1 MNVKLPSGQIINNV
15 PDGTTKLQL
24 AKKLNNSSVFTDEK
38 IDVALLLEGKP
49 GDPKSGLGSWT
60 DKTGKEKFFTEIDD
74 KEASIIDNDGTK
86 FILDSNFRKQD
97 KSSKKVGVLSDIM
110 KHDKL
115 YKHTPEFANVRI
127 EVLPTIDPEGRYTNA
142 RAAFDYSVDGSLEK
156 IIIHADR
163 IKNKED
169 LLSVVLH
176 EVQHKAHY
184 DAAVIKDGTSE
195 YSYKE
200 ADYSK
205 TETPIATEA
214 LAEVIQDRYY
224 NQNNS
229 VAENYL
235 ITSHLKRLGQK
246 DPDNVRGQ
254 PISLSTIPYDNDDE
268 QGARRRLDTFMEE
281 LAYIE
286 SRNRNVAN
294 STGES
299 SAKGYFQF
307 LTDTSRGQSALQTAI
322 KRTKKYFGNRKIDW
336 MDRVYKTGDV
346 MSLSYEQQKLL
357 VIGDLM
363 EKTLVVNGKKMP
375 GEADKLWIK
384 FFKAKT
390 KDEETRIKRE
400 IYSKLHHTDVGGKNK
415 ESIER
420 NMNTLWKLPGVKG
433 VSF

>member
-1 MNVKLPSGQIINNV
+1 MNVKLPNGQIINNV

-24 AKKLNNSSVFTDEK
+24 AKKLNNSSVFTGEK
-38 IDVALLLEGKP
+38 IDVALLVEGKP

-97 KSSKKVGVLSDIM
+97 KSSKKVGILSDIM

-115 YKHTPEFANVRI
+115 YKHTPELANVRI

-176 EVQHKAHY
+176 EVQHKAHF
-184 DAAVIKDGTSE
+184 DATVTDPLSE
-195 YSYKE
+195 YSQKQG
-200 ADYSK
+200 DYSK

-268 QGARRRLDTFMEE
+268 QGARRRLDKFMEE
-281 LAYIE
+281 LAFIE
-286 SRNRNVAN
+286 SRNKNVAN

-336 MDRVYKTGDV
+336 MDKVYKTGDV

-420 NMNTLWKLPGVKG
+420 NMNTLWKLPGAKG

>member
-1 MNVKLPSGQIINNV
+1 MENWENNY
-15 PDGTTKLQL
+15 
-24 AKKLNNSSVFTDEK
+24 KKVETSWEDNYSVFTDEK
-38 IDVALLLEGKP
+38 IDVALLVEGKP
-49 GDPKSGLGSWT
+49 GDPKSGLGIWT

-86 FILDSNFRKQD
+86 FILDSDFRKQD

-115 YKHTPEFANVRI
+115 YKHTPELANVRI
-127 EVLPTIDPEGRYTNA
+127 EVLPTMDPEGRYTNA

-195 YSYKE
+195 YFYKE

-229 VAENYL
+229 IAENYL
-235 ITSHLKRLGQK
+235 VTSHLKRLGQK

-307 LTDTSRGQSALQTAI
+307 LTDTSKGQSALQTAI

-363 EKTLVVNGKKMP
+363 EKKGS
-375 GEADKLWIK
+375 DQLWIK

-420 NMNTLWKLPGVKG
+420 NMNTLWKLPGAKG